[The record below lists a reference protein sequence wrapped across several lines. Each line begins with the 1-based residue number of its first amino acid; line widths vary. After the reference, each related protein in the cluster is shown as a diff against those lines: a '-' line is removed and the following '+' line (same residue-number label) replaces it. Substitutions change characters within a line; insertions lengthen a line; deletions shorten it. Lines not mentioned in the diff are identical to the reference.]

1 MANSVAEAVIG
12 AVVLV
17 AAAGFVV
24 YAGQVRGTSVTGGSY
39 PLTAKFRSAEGIG
52 VGTDV
57 RLAGIKVGTVTHL
70 ALDPQTFEA
79 DATFSVQDTVK
90 LPDDSDVKISSEGL
104 LGGNFVELTPGA
116 SETEFAAGDQ
126 ILNTQGSVSLLNLLM
141 KFAGGSASQ

>member
-12 AVVLV
+12 AVVL
-17 AAAGFVV
+17 ATAAGFVV

-57 RLAGIKVGTVTHL
+57 RLAGIKVGSVTGL
-70 ALDPQTFEA
+70 SLDPVTFEA
-79 DATFSVQDTVK
+79 DATFLVQDNLE
-90 LPDDSDVKISSEGL
+90 LPDDSDVKIASEGL
-104 LGGNFVELTPGA
+104 LGGNFVEITPGGSMTNFA
-116 SETEFAAGDQ
+116 SGDQ

-141 KFAGGSASQ
+141 KFAGGGASQ

>member
-1 MANSVAEAVIG
+1 MANSVAETVIG

-39 PLTAKFRSAEGIG
+39 PLTAKFRSAEGIS

-57 RLAGIKVGTVTHL
+57 RLAGIKVGSVTHL
-70 ALDPQTFEA
+70 ALDSKTFEA
-79 DATFSVQDTVK
+79 DATFAVQDNLQ

-116 SETEFAAGDQ
+116 SETNFAAGDQ

-141 KFAGGSASQ
+141 KFAGGGSSQ